1 MKQILLIS
9 ILILILLTS
18 LVKNSTKEIEDK
30 IFTKRE
36 NTRLLSTE
44 LGNVMLEHNYLS
56 SPERLMKYKL
66 EYFENKLIK
75 KEISKIKKITI
86 ENDNLKITD
95 FIEEVKSNE

>member
-30 IFTKRE
+30 IFTKSE

-44 LGNVMLEHNYLS
+44 LGNVMLEYNYLS

-86 ENDNLKITD
+86 ENNNLRITN
-95 FIEEVKSNE
+95 FLGN